1 MSFKKKLKNMMGW
14 NSKPE
19 IFHEDKTHESQKK
32 TSQNNFFIILF
43 VVKIQFDFLQF
54 FFSKFYE
61 RDLSKTQL
69 IRK

>member
-1 MSFKKKLKNMMGW
+1 MMGW

-19 IFHEDKTHESQKK
+19 IFHEDKTHESQK

-54 FFSKFYE
+54 FSPNFTKE
-61 RDLSKTQL
+61 
-69 IRK
+69 I

>member
-1 MSFKKKLKNMMGW
+1 MMGW

-32 TSQNNFFIILF
+32 RLKIIFFYSLRGENTICFFAI
-43 VVKIQFDFLQF
+43 

-61 RDLSKTQL
+61 RDLSQTQL
-69 IRK
+69 DSESNIFT